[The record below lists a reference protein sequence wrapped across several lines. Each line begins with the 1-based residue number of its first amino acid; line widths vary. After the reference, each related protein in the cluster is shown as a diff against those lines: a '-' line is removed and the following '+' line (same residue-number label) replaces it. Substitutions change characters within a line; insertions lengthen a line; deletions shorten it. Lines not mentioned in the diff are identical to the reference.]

1 MLRAIYLFVIV
12 LTLLWA
18 RWSLVQKTGSPLIIS
33 LLYMSEHWQ
42 LYKDNLGANITCN
55 ILYVH
60 TLSCNIPYHPQTYH
74 PWPEQK
80 LVGRHSLNIS
90 LKAKLIIFEMAY
102 FINSVVLAW
111 KRSVAAD
118 LMVADYV
125 ISHEFFGK
133 VFLHFCQLWVWKLGL
148 DTCFYS

>member
-1 MLRAIYLFVIV
+1 MQHTYLIMQHTV
-12 LTLLWA
+12 
-18 RWSLVQKTGSPLIIS
+18 SSP
-33 LLYMSEHWQ
+33 
-42 LYKDNLGANITCN
+42 
-55 ILYVH
+55 
-60 TLSCNIPYHPQTYH
+60 NIPSLTSVPS
-74 PWPEQK
+74 PEQK